1 MTKSIL
7 NFTNKEKLGL
17 LSRMP
22 SQRSYIS
29 MRRLRLTLWQF
40 PNYKQI
46 PLNLRLWSFSLID
59 KATQSTIGHF
69 PWVHPMVVEER
80 TTQLI
85 FVIPLVSSTVG
96 TLKKTLIWRTRP
108 KKESNRLVR

>member
-1 MTKSIL
+1 MIKSML
-7 NFTNKEKLGL
+7 NFTKQEKLGL

-29 MRRLRLTLWQF
+29 MRKLTSTLWQF
-40 PNYKQI
+40 PNFKQI
-46 PLNLRLWSFSLID
+46 PLNLHQWSFSLID

-69 PWVHPMVVEER
+69 HWVHPMVVEER

-85 FVIPLVSSTVG
+85 FVIPLVSSTVEI
-96 TLKKTLIWRTRP
+96 LKKTLIWRTRP
-108 KKESNRLVR
+108 KKESNRPVR